1 MCIYLLLAECEVRT
15 ARYGPSVFPSFYGP
29 STKRAGHENKEGK
42 NKDPQPAVRTEQTRL
57 IRCLLRL
64 CYSGADGEKFRPNCS
79 FSVKSMKFGTET
91 VFKMT
96 KKIGYGGKPEIA
108 VLPS

>member
-1 MCIYLLLAECEVRT
+1 MFGEKKTNMQTSAHVFCF
-15 ARYGPSVFPSFYGP
+15 VFPCISSKGIDFQYFNIVGQIC
-29 STKRAGHENKEGK
+29 A
-42 NKDPQPAVRTEQTRL
+42 
-57 IRCLLRL
+57 
-64 CYSGADGEKFRPNCS
+64 KFRPNCS

-91 VFKMT
+91 VSKMT

>member
-1 MCIYLLLAECEVRT
+1 MCL
-15 ARYGPSVFPSFYGP
+15 
-29 STKRAGHENKEGK
+29 
-42 NKDPQPAVRTEQTRL
+42 
-57 IRCLLRL
+57 
-64 CYSGADGEKFRPNCS
+64 NCS

-96 KKIGYGGKPEIA
+96 KKIGFGGKPEIA

>member
-1 MCIYLLLAECEVRT
+1 MSLCSVLTCSCSLCDFSAVQDLLLEAPTGNLPLWLFWFVSLKFREKFLQIFEKT
-15 ARYGPSVFPSFYGP
+15 LVFLVGQIC
-29 STKRAGHENKEGK
+29 A
-42 NKDPQPAVRTEQTRL
+42 
-57 IRCLLRL
+57 
-64 CYSGADGEKFRPNCS
+64 KFRPNCS
-79 FSVKSMKFGTET
+79 LSVKSMKFGTET

>member
-1 MCIYLLLAECEVRT
+1 M
-15 ARYGPSVFPSFYGP
+15 F
-29 STKRAGHENKEGK
+29 KRVKIKALKPI
-42 NKDPQPAVRTEQTRL
+42 DLSRDSAIL
-57 IRCLLRL
+57 DC
-64 CYSGADGEKFRPNCS
+64 SGADMCLNCS
-79 FSVKSMKFGTET
+79 FSVKSTKFGTET

>member
-1 MCIYLLLAECEVRT
+1 MQFE
-15 ARYGPSVFPSFYGP
+15 GNSVIFCN
-29 STKRAGHENKEGK
+29 TWT
-42 NKDPQPAVRTEQTRL
+42 D
-57 IRCLLRL
+57 
-64 CYSGADGEKFRPNCS
+64 SGADMCLNCS

-96 KKIGYGGKPEIA
+96 KKIGYGGKPETA

>member
-1 MCIYLLLAECEVRT
+1 MAQAENFSLSSWLSWDNASNSREK
-15 ARYGPSVFPSFYGP
+15 
-29 STKRAGHENKEGK
+29 TKSIG
-42 NKDPQPAVRTEQTRL
+42 D
-57 IRCLLRL
+57 
-64 CYSGADGEKFRPNCS
+64 SGADMCLNCS